1 VSARPLTFDDLR
13 RRRWELLALTSVGA
27 FMSPLDGAITSVALP
42 VISPDLGLSFS
53 ASMWVQAVYLL
64 VTAVLLIPLGRLAD
78 RRGRVRFYLLG
89 IAVYCTGSLL
99 CALSMSGAWL
109 ISSRALQGVGSA
121 LLGAT
126 AAAIVTAVFPPQE
139 RGRALGINVMAVYLG
154 LSVGPP
160 LGGFLTDAFGWQS
173 IFLINVPIG
182 AFVFA
187 WGWRLLPRDEGAR
200 VGAPAGP
207 AGPGAAAPAAP
218 AAPSSRPQAPAQ
230 RPDVAG
236 TALLGAFLIA
246 LLVPLTFA
254 PQWGWIGAR
263 SVVLLLLAVATLVA
277 FVLVERRAADPVLDL
292 DLLLHNRLFAA
303 ANSAALLNYM
313 ALYAISILTAVF
325 LEVVQ
330 DRSASLTGWIML
342 SQPIMQAA
350 LAPLAGR
357 LSDRVGSRV
366 LATVGMLLTATGMA
380 LLGSMPADAGL
391 PRVIA
396 SLAVVGVGLASFS
409 APNTSAVMGSVR
421 RDQLSLAGAFLAT
434 MRVTGMAL
442 SVAIL
447 GGIAASQLGRLGGRL
462 IFSHGK
468 GDGLGAL
475 GAQAVADFALG
486 YRYAM
491 YTGAALAV
499 LGALV
504 SLTRGAHDPS
514 APAGPA
520 TAGPA
525 PVGPAP
531 AGPPASAS
539 GDA

>member
-1 VSARPLTFDDLR
+1 MPATRPLTFDDLKD
-13 RRRWELLALTSVGA
+13 RRWELLALTSVGA
-27 FMSPLDGAITSVALP
+27 FMSPLDGAIVSVALP
-42 VISPDLGLSFS
+42 VMSPDLGLSFS
-53 ASMWVQAVYLL
+53 ASMWVQAAYLL
-64 VTAVLLIPLGRLAD
+64 ATAVLLIPLGRLAD
-78 RRGRVRFYLLG
+78 QRGRVRFYLLG
-89 IAVYCTGSLL
+89 TVVFGGGSLL
-99 CALSMSGAWL
+99 CALSANGAWL

-126 AAAIVTAVFPPQE
+126 AAAIVTAAFPPEE

-160 LGGFLTDAFGWQS
+160 LGGFLTDAFGWQA
-173 IFLINVPIG
+173 IFLINIPI
-182 AFVFA
+182 AAAVFV
-187 WGWRLLPRDEGAR
+187 WGWRLLPRDERAR
-200 VGAPAGP
+200 P
-207 AGPGAAAPAAP
+207 AGPGAPSPAGSDARH
-218 AAPSSRPQAPAQ
+218 SPQ
-230 RPDVAG
+230 RSDLAG
-236 TALLGAFLIA
+236 AALLGAFLIC

-254 PQWGWIGAR
+254 SQWGWAGAR
-263 SVVLLLLAVATLVA
+263 SVVLLVLAGASLVG
-277 FVLVERRAADPVLDL
+277 FVVVERRVADPLLDL

-330 DRSASLTGWIML
+330 GRSASLTGWIML
-342 SQPIMQAA
+342 SQPVMQAV

-366 LATVGMLLTATGMA
+366 LATAGMSLVAAGML
-380 LLGSMPADAGL
+380 LLGSMPADAAL
-391 PRVIA
+391 ARVMA

-421 RDQLSLAGAFLAT
+421 RDQLGLAGAFLAT
-434 MRVTGMAL
+434 MRVVGMAL

-447 GGIAASQLGRLGGRL
+447 GGIAASQLGRAGGRL
-462 IFSHGK
+462 IFSHG
-468 GDGLGAL
+468 GGSGAL
-475 GAQAVADFALG
+475 GAQAAADFATG

-504 SLTRGAHDPS
+504 SLTRGAH
-514 APAGPA
+514 ATVAG
-520 TAGPA
+520 
-525 PVGPAP
+525 V
-531 AGPPASAS
+531 
-539 GDA
+539 

>member
-1 VSARPLTFDDLR
+1 MSSRPLTFDDLR

-27 FMSPLDGAITSVALP
+27 FMGPLDGAITSVALP

-89 IAVYCTGSLL
+89 IAVFCTGSLL
-99 CALSMSGAWL
+99 CALSVNGAWL
-109 ISSRALQGVGSA
+109 ISARALQGVGAA

-187 WGWRLLPRDEGAR
+187 WGWRLLPRGEGAR
-200 VGAPAGP
+200 EAAPAG
-207 AGPGAAAPAAP
+207 ASG
-218 AAPSSRPQAPAQ
+218 RPQAPPR

-254 PQWGWIGAR
+254 PQWGWSGAR
-263 SVVLLLLAVATLVA
+263 SVVLLLLATAALVGFVVA
-277 FVLVERRAADPVLDL
+277 ERRAADPVLDL

-330 DRSASLTGWIML
+330 GRSASLTGWIML

-366 LATVGMLLTATGMA
+366 LATVGMLLTAAGMA

-391 PRVIA
+391 PRVMA

-447 GGIAASQLGRLGGRL
+447 GGIAASQLGRLGGQL

-468 GDGLGAL
+468 SGGPGAL
-475 GAQAVADFALG
+475 GARAAADFARG

-504 SLTRGAHDPS
+504 SLTRGARQ
-514 APAGPA
+514 PADLA
-520 TAGPA
+520 S
-525 PVGPAP
+525 
-531 AGPPASAS
+531 AGPPAAAP